1 MSSRQMNHSVVLA
14 EMMRCQDGKWFLGKC
29 GMVINEF
36 PWTLFSVHEID
47 AEIISGNGL
56 NMFLLL

>member
-1 MSSRQMNHSVVLA
+1 
-14 EMMRCQDGKWFLGKC
+14 MMRCQDGKWFLGKC

-36 PWTLFSVHEID
+36 SWTLFSVHEID